1 MVSNH
6 VSLPKPFASGNIS
19 EWFTRFD
26 ICCDANEWD
35 DDKRATTL
43 PTLLEG
49 EALAVWLD
57 LSAEEKKS
65 YAKSKE
71 MLVARITP
79 NTFMAIEQFCHAVN
93 DPRGKWSGRTKHG
106 AINGPPGPSVAAI
119 FGPPPP

>member
-1 MVSNH
+1 MAASNH

-35 DDKRATTL
+35 NDKRATKL

-57 LSAEEKKS
+57 LSAEEKNS
-65 YAKSKE
+65 YAKAKE
-71 MLVARITP
+71 TLVSRITP
-79 NTFMAIEQFCHAVN
+79 NTFMTIEQF
-93 DPRGKWSGRTKHG
+93 RQRKL
-106 AINGPPGPSVAAI
+106 IPGEALSRFYTI
-119 FGPPPP
+119 